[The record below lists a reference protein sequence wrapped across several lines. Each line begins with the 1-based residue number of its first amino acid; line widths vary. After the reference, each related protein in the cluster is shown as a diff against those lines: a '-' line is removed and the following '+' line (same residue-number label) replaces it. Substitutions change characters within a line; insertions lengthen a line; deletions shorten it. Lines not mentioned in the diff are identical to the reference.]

1 MLRLLNLLP
10 LLACG
15 RAFQAVRRPRH
26 SWTLNSGRDGSA
38 AAMTLLFDC
47 DGVLAET
54 ERDGHRIAFNE
65 AFKEFEVDTVWDVE
79 LYGKLLE
86 VGGGKERMTAHWD
99 AVGWPAG
106 FDTEEQ
112 RTTLVKGLHQRKT
125 ELFMDMLRRGEIPL
139 RPGVEALIGEALEA
153 GLKVAVCSTS
163 NEKAVATLVETL
175 LTPYA
180 SRIPI
185 YAGDMVQKKKPAPD
199 VYNMAA
205 QELEVDP
212 RDCMVF
218 EDTAIGLQAASA
230 ANMACTVTKS
240 IYTEHEDFTGARRW
254 GCFVFFL

>member
-1 MLRLLNLLP
+1 
-10 LLACG
+10 
-15 RAFQAVRRPRH
+15 
-26 SWTLNSGRDGSA
+26 
-38 AAMTLLFDC
+38 
-47 DGVLAET
+47 
-54 ERDGHRIAFNE
+54 
-65 AFKEFEVDTVWDVE
+65 
-79 LYGKLLE
+79 
-86 VGGGKERMTAHWD
+86 MTAHWD

-212 RDCMVF
+212 RDCMVSEAGCGGGIFPFFFSSCSSCLLVCLPWLGFSRLHSAAVAKVF